1 MKEVKNDIEILGM
14 HDAHARDC
22 GAAVFSFVALA
33 DECDLFAWLEN
44 KVYSGVIV
52 KESDVPIQ
60 LTEFQELG

>member
-1 MKEVKNDIEILGM
+1 MKEVKNKIEISGM

-22 GAAVFSFVALA
+22 GAAVIFIVVLA

-44 KVYSGVIV
+44 QVYSGVIV

-60 LTEFQELG
+60 LTEFQELR